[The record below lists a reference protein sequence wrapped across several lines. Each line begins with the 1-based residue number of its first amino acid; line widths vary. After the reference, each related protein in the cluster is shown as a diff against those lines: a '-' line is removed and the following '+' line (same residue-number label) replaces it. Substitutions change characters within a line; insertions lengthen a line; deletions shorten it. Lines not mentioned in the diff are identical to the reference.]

1 MTPHTIVSP
10 AVGIAPQPNDKY
22 SNFAAAAA
30 VNPNL
35 ISLLMNHAMQTEL
48 ETKRKQ
54 QHFHEQ
60 QKSYVSALVGK
71 LYLVLRYAQSL
82 TSLTDVT
89 VQVIASIWPN
99 SISSPSSGNNKPIA
113 DLNTFLHHI
122 LKHSRTTHSTLQL
135 AIFYL
140 FRIRSRVQEK
150 RNDDVYV
157 SCGRRMFLA
166 ALISA
171 HKYLQDKTYKNS
183 AWSKVSGLNVQ
194 EINHAEKVMLQLLD
208 YRLYVK
214 KDTYD
219 QWIMMLQTHLKVNP
233 TTAVTTATSTPTM
246 QATTATANAA
256 CNTTTSSAHLSQV
269 QQTRQALL
277 RKAQQSLPSPP
288 LEESYMPES
297 SSQKRKNSFSLEDQ
311 EDERIS
317 KRRC

>member
-1 MTPHTIVSP
+1 MTPHTIVPP
-10 AVGIAPQPNDKY
+10 AVANVAQPNDKY
-22 SNFAAAAA
+22 SNFAAAAAAA

-54 QHFHEQ
+54 QQQHFHEQ
-60 QKSYVSALVGK
+60 QKTYVSALV
-71 LYLVLRYAQSL
+71 
-82 TSLTDVT
+82 DVT

-99 SISSPSSGNNKPIA
+99 SISSPSTGNNKPIA

-150 RNDDVYV
+150 RNDDVYI

-233 TTAVTTATSTPTM
+233 NAASV
-246 QATTATANAA
+246 QATTTSTNCNINASTQL
-256 CNTTTSSAHLSQV
+256 NQV

-288 LEESYMPES
+288 LEESYMSEAS
-297 SSQKRKNSFSLEDQ
+297 SSPQKRKNSFSLEDQ

>member
-1 MTPHTIVSP
+1 MTPHTEITP
-10 AVGIAPQPNDKY
+10 AVTLVAQPNDKY
-22 SNFAAAAA
+22 SSNLGY
-30 VNPNL
+30 PNL
-35 ISLLMNHAMQTEL
+35 ISFLMNQAMQNEL

-54 QHFHEQ
+54 QVFHEQ
-60 QKSYVSALVGK
+60 QKSYVSALV
-71 LYLVLRYAQSL
+71 
-82 TSLTDVT
+82 DVT

-99 SISSPSSGNNKPIA
+99 SISSPSSGSKPIA

-150 RNDDVYV
+150 RNDDVYI

-166 ALISA
+166 SLISA

-208 YRLYVK
+208 YRLFVK

-219 QWIMMLQTHLKVNP
+219 QWILMLQTHLKMNP
-233 TTAVTTATSTPTM
+233 TP
-246 QATTATANAA
+246 AA
-256 CNTTTSSAHLSQV
+256 AASNIVHSVNRNNLQQKSQNISLV
-269 QQTRQALL
+269 R
-277 RKAQQSLPSPP
+277 AQQSLPSPP
-288 LEESYMPES
+288 LEDSCLPES
-297 SSQKRKNSFSLEDQ
+297 PKKRKFDSSWQD
-311 EDERIS
+311 DDKTS
-317 KRRC
+317 KKRC

>member
-1 MTPHTIVSP
+1 MTPHTIVPP
-10 AVGIAPQPNDKY
+10 AVGLAPQPNDKY
-22 SNFAAAAA
+22 SNFAAAAAA

-60 QKSYVSALVGK
+60 QKSYVSALV
-71 LYLVLRYAQSL
+71 
-82 TSLTDVT
+82 DVT

-99 SISSPSSGNNKPIA
+99 SISSPTGNNKPIA

-233 TTAVTTATSTPTM
+233 TTTSTAATATPTM
-246 QATTATANAA
+246 QATATANTA
-256 CNTTTSSAHLSQV
+256 CNTNTSSAHLNQI

-277 RKAQQSLPSPP
+277 RKAQLSLPSPP

>member
-1 MTPHTIVSP
+1 MTPQTIVPP
-10 AVGIAPQPNDKY
+10 AVGSVAQLNDKY
-22 SNFAAAAA
+22 SNIATVAAI
-30 VNPNL
+30 NPNL
-35 ISLLMNHAMQTEL
+35 ISLLMRHAIQTEL

-54 QHFHEQ
+54 HFYEQ
-60 QKSYVSALVGK
+60 QKSYVSALV
-71 LYLVLRYAQSL
+71 
-82 TSLTDVT
+82 DVT
-89 VQVIASIWPN
+89 VQVIASIWPT
-99 SISSPSSGNNKPIA
+99 SISAPSTGNNKPIA

-150 RNDDVYV
+150 RNDDVYI

-183 AWSKVSGLNVQ
+183 AWSKVSGLSVH
-194 EINHAEKVMLQLLD
+194 EINHAEKIMLQLLD

-219 QWIMMLQTHLKVNP
+219 QWIMMLQTHLNVNP
-233 TTAVTTATSTPTM
+233 NGAIMPAAATTSTTTPT
-246 QATTATANAA
+246 AYNGNI
-256 CNTTTSSAHLSQV
+256 NTTTAHHLSQF
-269 QQTRQALL
+269 QQARHALL
-277 RKAQQSLPSPP
+277 RKAQESLPSPP
-288 LEESYMPES
+288 LEESFMPES
-297 SSQKRKNSFSLEDQ
+297 SSQKRKNSCSLEDQ
-311 EDERIS
+311 EDKRVT